1 MPLLDQIERYL
12 SETRVSPTRFG
23 RMAVGDPR
31 FVHDLRSGRE
41 PRFAT
46 RERVR
51 SFLLQSRPDQ

>member
-23 RMAVGDPR
+23 RMTVGDPR

-41 PRFAT
+41 PRLAT

-51 SFLLQSRPDQ
+51 SFLLRSEHAQ

>member
-12 SETRVSPTRFG
+12 NETRVSPTRFG
-23 RMAVGDPR
+23 RMAGGDPR

-46 RERVR
+46 CERVR
-51 SFLLQSRPDQ
+51 SFLLQPRPDQ